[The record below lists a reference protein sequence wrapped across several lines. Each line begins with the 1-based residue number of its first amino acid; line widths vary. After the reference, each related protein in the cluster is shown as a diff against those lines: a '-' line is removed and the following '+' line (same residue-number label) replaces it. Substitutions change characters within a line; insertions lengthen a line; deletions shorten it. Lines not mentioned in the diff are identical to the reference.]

1 MTPVLSIITPVYNNV
16 QFIVQCLENV
26 IAQQFKNVEHLI
38 MDGGST
44 DGTSEV
50 IKKYADQYPHIS
62 WVSEKDQGQSDAMNK
77 GLLIAKGQFVSFLN
91 VDDYY
96 EPATFSNVL
105 GIIKSNPSV
114 KFLVGN
120 CNVWDENNQ
129 LIYVNQPKKLKSWH
143 ILSGYYFPVNPTAY
157 FYDKEIHQ
165 VAGFYNLENHYNMD
179 LEFLIKASFSTEM
192 KYYPAIWGNFR
203 VLPEAKTGSDLG
215 KGLLEKRKR
224 ELLLKYRNEANLKI
238 AIFTFGVE
246 WYEFTKRKL
255 IHLNKN
261 LKKPFAML
269 YWKIR
274 KIIEKKNKE

>member
-26 IAQQFKNVEHLI
+26 ISQQCKNVEHLI
-38 MDGGST
+38 MDGGRT
-44 DGTSEV
+44 DGTADIISRYAA
-50 IKKYADQYPHIS
+50 KYKHIS
-62 WVSEKDQGQSDAMNK
+62 WISEKDCGQSDAMNK
-77 GLLIAKGQFVSFLN
+77 GLMIAKGQFISFLN

-96 EPATFSNVL
+96 SSGTLSNV
-105 GIIKSNPSV
+105 IHKIEKYPSG

-120 CNVWDENNQ
+120 CNVWDENDQ

-165 VAGFYNLENHYNMD
+165 VAGFYNVENHYNMD

-192 KYYPAIWGNFR
+192 KYYSEIWGNFR

-224 ELLLKYRNEANLKI
+224 ELLLKYRKKATFKI

-246 WYEFTKRKL
+246 WYEYTKR
-255 IHLNKN
+255 ICMHFNRN
-261 LKKPFAML
+261 LKKPFDMV
-269 YWKIR
+269 YWKMR
-274 KIIEKKNKE
+274 KIIEKKNKR